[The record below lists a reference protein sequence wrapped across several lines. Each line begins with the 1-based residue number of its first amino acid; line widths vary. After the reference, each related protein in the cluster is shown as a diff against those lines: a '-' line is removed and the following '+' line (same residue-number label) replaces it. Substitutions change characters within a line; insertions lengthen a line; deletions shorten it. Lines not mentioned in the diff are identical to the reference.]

1 VGAHAVQ
8 CAVEQAVTGER
19 LGFHL
24 PYCIDNGTSGT
35 FGNVSVERLGAIED
49 R

>member
-24 PYCIDNGTSGT
+24 PYCIDMRGT